1 MNLESDATNSTLT
14 TLSYTNTNTTLHY
27 LPSAYATNNNTTT
40 PYNAGALF
48 LANAANSTLYMY
60 GKIPNTN
67 WNPSYYSGGVD
78 YNVQYNNG
86 ANKFI
91 YRFIQNGTASL
102 ENPPS
107 VGYDTTYTYTSNT
120 GCIPPLPANYNDTS
134 VKNGLNNGQ
143 LFIGRYGDGLYLIIF
158 INNAY
163 KHISL
168 SIRDPT
174 LSALNYET
182 GNAATYNSN
191 THWIYPPS

>member
-1 MNLESDATNSTLT
+1 MNLESDANNSTLT

-78 YNVQYNNG
+78 YNVQYGGN
-86 ANKFI
+86 NKFV
-91 YRFIQNGTASL
+91 YRFVQNGTGGLSNL
-102 ENPPS
+102 PGTMN
-107 VGYDTTYTYTSNT
+107 TNYTYTANT
-120 GCIPPLPANYNDTS
+120 GCIPPLPVNYNDAS
-134 VKNGLNNGQ
+134 VKNALNHGQ

-163 KHISL
+163 KQIGLNIVTGISY
-168 SIRDPT
+168 D
-174 LSALNYET
+174 
-182 GNAATYNSN
+182 GNAATYNSD
-191 THWIYPPS
+191 THWVYPPS